1 MVLRLHDSLLLVYV
15 EAERNT
21 LRSEV
26 LTLFGA
32 LRFLCVVSEGMTIP
46 GPVQTQ
52 IRTSVLRV
60 SKRANPLP

>member
-1 MVLRLHDSLLLVYV
+1 MVHRPHDSLLLVYV

-52 IRTSVLRV
+52 IRTAV
-60 SKRANPLP
+60 